1 MSRVLTPQ
9 QLVEDFK
16 KSGEFDR
23 LRHQVLT
30 NFMNSAENEQL
41 MQRVKEIA
49 KERLDNDKH
58 MAVKSQDELLKQ
70 VLQELDRYPVVDRA
84 LESFSYLQDETF
96 TQSLSNSLKETL
108 DAAKSSKGASHKLQ
122 ANC

>member
-1 MSRVLTPQ
+1 
-9 QLVEDFK
+9 
-16 KSGEFDR
+16 
-23 LRHQVLT
+23 
-30 NFMNSAENEQL
+30 

-58 MAVKSQDELLKQ
+58 MAVKSQDDLLKQ
-70 VLQELDRYPVVDRA
+70 VLQELDRSARTLTRSQNSHAHRYPVVDRA

-108 DAAKSSKGASHKLQ
+108 DAAKGSKGASHKLQ